1 MGNGSQARTRD
12 EDRPPRPGG
21 AEDEQRF
28 PPPGGMAG
36 QGDAPG
42 DAPNGQRSV
51 GDPDTGGQGADGP
64 ANGGVGVDG
73 PDTGGQ
79 VADGDGRPV
88 PEPDGDRTDDPGGDE
103 LIRSVEAER
112 DEYLDALRRLQA
124 DFENYRKRVA
134 KQQLE
139 EADRAARSL
148 VDKLLPVLDVLDLA
162 AAHLGDPTSDDGR
175 ALVQATALLND
186 VLTKEGL
193 ERIDPIG
200 EPFDPSL
207 HEAVGQLPAETGEPV
222 GSPAETPEPPG
233 PATAGSG
240 PATAGP
246 GPDGPTGNVSDDTR
260 AVDDTADAAGNRDG
274 GTDDGGG
281 QGGGQGGA
289 GATRGDGGPGET
301 GAAHGTSGDDNGGG
315 SGHEVV
321 VAQVMRA
328 GYRWKGS
335 VVRPAMVM
343 VRG

>member
-1 MGNGSQARTRD
+1 MDNGPQAHTRD
-12 EDRPPRPGG
+12 EDLPPRPGE
-21 AEDEQRF
+21 AVDEQRF
-28 PPPGGMAG
+28 PDPEGTTGQEDGPGEAPDDRHGAS
-36 QGDAPG
+36 APAEPG
-42 DAPNGQRSV
+42 DP
-51 GDPDTGGQGADGP
+51 GD
-64 ANGGVGVDG
+64 
-73 PDTGGQ
+73 
-79 VADGDGRPV
+79 
-88 PEPDGDRTDDPGGDE
+88 DE
-103 LIRSVEAER
+103 RVRSVEAER

-162 AAHLGDPTSDDGR
+162 AAHLGDPTSEDGR

-207 HEAVGQLPAETGEPV
+207 HEAVGQLPAETGEPD
-222 GSPAETPEPPG
+222 GSPAGAPEPSTTV
-233 PATAGSG
+233 ADEAGR
-240 PATAGP
+240 
-246 GPDGPTGNVSDDTR
+246 DGPSGNVSDD
-260 AVDDTADAAGNRDG
+260 APAADDKEDAGTGRG
-274 GTDDGGG
+274 EGTDDIGG
-281 QGGGQGGA
+281 QV
-289 GATRGDGGPGET
+289 
-301 GAAHGTSGDDNGGG
+301 GG
-315 SGHEVV
+315 SGGSGGADDTGDVGCTGGTGDTRETGGGGTGGGPEHEVV

-328 GYRWKGS
+328 GYRWKGA

>member
-1 MGNGSQARTRD
+1 MDDGSQARTRG

-21 AEDEQRF
+21 PDDEQPF
-28 PPPGGMAG
+28 SDPGGVAG
-36 QGDAPG
+36 QGDAPHARPAADEQNAG
-42 DAPNGQRSV
+42 GAQNTGAQN
-51 GDPDTGGQGADGP
+51 TGGDGQP
-64 ANGGVGVDG
+64 TSEID
-73 PDTGGQ
+73 GGQ
-79 VADGDGRPV
+79 AG
-88 PEPDGDRTDDPGGDE
+88 DPGGDE
-103 LIRSVEAER
+103 LVRSAEVER

-162 AAHLGDPTSDDGR
+162 AAHLGDPASDDGR

-193 ERIDPIG
+193 ERIDPLG

-207 HEAVGQLPAETGEPV
+207 HEAVGQVPAETGPGQPV
-222 GSPAETPEPPG
+222 GSPAVAPEPS
-233 PATAGSG
+233 ATVAH
-240 PATAGP
+240 GP
-246 GPDGPTGNVSDDTR
+246 GRDDPTGNVSASTHG
-260 AVDDTADAAGNRDG
+260 VDDTEGVTVTG
-274 GTDDGGG
+274 GTGTGGPGGAASADTGTGGADGGG
-281 QGGGQGGA
+281 PGSPDA
-289 GATRGDGGPGET
+289 GSPDAGGDG
-301 GAAHGTSGDDNGGG
+301 
-315 SGHEVV
+315 GHEVV

-328 GYRWKGS
+328 GYRWKGA

>member
-1 MGNGSQARTRD
+1 MDDGSQARTRG
-12 EDRPPRPGG
+12 EDLPPRPGG
-21 AEDEQRF
+21 PDDEQPF
-28 PPPGGMAG
+28 PDPEGMAG
-36 QGDAPG
+36 QEGGPGGTPDDRLAAGAPAEPG
-42 DAPNGQRSV
+42 DP
-51 GDPDTGGQGADGP
+51 GD
-64 ANGGVGVDG
+64 
-73 PDTGGQ
+73 
-79 VADGDGRPV
+79 
-88 PEPDGDRTDDPGGDE
+88 DE
-103 LIRSVEAER
+103 RIRSVEIER

-124 DFENYRKRVA
+124 DFENYRKRVS

-207 HEAVGQLPAETGEPV
+207 HEAVGQLPAETGEPD
-222 GSPAETPEPPG
+222 GSPAGATEPSTTV
-233 PATAGSG
+233 ADEAGR
-240 PATAGP
+240 
-246 GPDGPTGNVSDDTR
+246 DGPSGNVSDD
-260 AVDDTADAAGNRDG
+260 ALSADDQEDAGVSPG
-274 GTDDGGG
+274 EGTDDIGGIGGRGGG
-281 QGGGQGGA
+281 SSGSGDAGGSSGSGDAGDTHETGGGD
-289 GATRGDGGPGET
+289 TEGGPG
-301 GAAHGTSGDDNGGG
+301 
-315 SGHEVV
+315 HEVL

-328 GYRWKGS
+328 GYRWKGA